1 MMNTN
6 TYFSFNHMYLPN
18 SISYESLS
26 SLSCES
32 KGSLTPSQSQSQSP
46 SSTPKKSFRD
56 SGTMN
61 QCSRCGQCY
70 VWCLCNEATKGD
82 TPINNVSK
90 T

>member
-6 TYFSFNHMYLPN
+6 TYFSFNYMYLPN

-26 SLSCES
+26 SLSGES
-32 KGSLTPSQSQSQSP
+32 KGSVTPSPSP

>member
-26 SLSCES
+26 SLSGES
-32 KGSLTPSQSQSQSP
+32 VKGPSSP

>member
-32 KGSLTPSQSQSQSP
+32 KGSLTPSSP

>member
-1 MMNTN
+1 M
-6 TYFSFNHMYLPN
+6 YFPHSTSFG
-18 SISYESLS
+18 SLS

-32 KGSLTPSQSQSQSP
+32 MKDLSTPPSSP